1 MVRASKGYSDQ
12 AAWGLVSAT
21 TEVGG
26 ASSVGVVHAAAGSG
40 VVGEVTAEQLLSRQE
55 AGATLESLMSL
66 SGLGRAAVQ
75 DKLVRARVDRL
86 RQFECQYI
94 DSEEFRAEGAEQL
107 ICGTAAPES
116 PAVGRV
122 RIPEGIPAYLA
133 ELYRVPLL
141 TREQEQYFFR
151 RMNFRKYQYCQLLE
165 GLQSSRAKRQ
175 LIARLEGLA
184 LEITELKNHLIR
196 SNLRLVVSIAKK
208 FQKQMDGFYELVS
221 DGNVSLMRAVEKF
234 DYRRGNKFSTYA
246 SWAILKNF
254 TRTIAAETRC
264 VGRFRT
270 GNTDVFSQTVENR
283 TSFSASERTQIA
295 QKGVISELLDELDGR
310 ERNVIA
316 FRYGLGEGL
325 EPETLEQVGW
335 RLGVT
340 KERVRQ
346 IEVRTLEKLR
356 RIAER
361 RAFEIPGI

>member
-1 MVRASKGYSDQ
+1 MVNASKEFSDLSELAVYS
-12 AAWGLVSAT
+12 GVSGGVSANWR
-21 TEVGG
+21 
-26 ASSVGVVHAAAGSG
+26 AGVKSG
-40 VVGEVTAEQLLSRQE
+40 VSSEAKLSGAELLRRVESGETV
-55 AGATLESLMSL
+55 ESLMVNL
-66 SGLGRAAVQ
+66 GMGRAAVQ
-75 DKLVRARVDRL
+75 DLIVRARVDHL
-86 RQFECQYI
+86 MQVDCQYI
-94 DSEEFRAEGAEQL
+94 DSEEFHVAGAEAL
-107 ICGTAAPES
+107 ICGTEAPAS
-116 PAVGRV
+116 PPQGRV
-122 RIPEGIPAYLA
+122 RIPDGIPAYLA

-151 RMNFRKYQYCQLLE
+151 RMNFRKFQFCELRGQ
-165 GLQSSRAKRQ
+165 LQSGRARRRV
-175 LIARLEGLA
+175 LERLESLLGEL
-184 LEITELKNHLIR
+184 TDLKNHLIR

-208 FQKQMDGFYELVS
+208 FVKQSEGFYELVS

-254 TRTIAAETRC
+254 TRTIPAEAQRLD
-264 VGRFRT
+264 RFRT
-270 GNTDVFSQTVENR
+270 GNDEVFSQSVENR
-283 TSFSASERTQIA
+283 RSFISDEQVNSL
-295 QKGVISELLDELDGR
+295 QKGVIRELLSELDGR
-310 ERNVIA
+310 EQKVIA

>member
-1 MVRASKGYSDQ
+1 MVRASKEFSDL
-12 AAWGLVSAT
+12 AAFGGVSGVAAGGRGGWRPARGFAGVPAAGCSGGDLLERLESGETVDSLMVSA
-21 TEVGG
+21 G
-26 ASSVGVVHAAAGSG
+26 
-40 VVGEVTAEQLLSRQE
+40 LSRS
-55 AGATLESLMSL
+55 SL
-66 SGLGRAAVQ
+66 Q
-75 DKLVRARVDRL
+75 DLLVRARADRL
-86 RQFECQYI
+86 LRFDCEYI
-94 DSEEFRAEGAEQL
+94 DSDEFRAADAEKVICGAE
-107 ICGTAAPES
+107 APES
-116 PAVGRV
+116 APVGRV

-151 RMNFRKYQYCQLLE
+151 RMNFRKYQFCELRQQ
-165 GLQSSRAKRQ
+165 LQSGRARRR
-175 LIARLEGLA
+175 LLDRLESLKE
-184 LEITELKNHLIR
+184 EITELKNHLIR

-208 FQKQMDGFYELVS
+208 FVKQLEGFYELVS

-234 DYRRGNKFSTYA
+234 DYSRGNKFSTYA

-254 TRTIAAETRC
+254 TRTIPAELQRLD
-264 VGRFRT
+264 RFRT
-270 GNTDVFSQTVENR
+270 GNDEVFSQSVENR
-283 TSFSASERTQIA
+283 RSFMSDEHVNSV
-295 QKGVISELLDELDGR
+295 QKGVIRELLCELDGR
-310 ERNVIA
+310 EQKVIA

>member
-1 MVRASKGYSDQ
+1 MVRASKEFSEL
-12 AAWGLVSAT
+12 AAFGVIPGVASGQGGSLRLSGASAAVSVAGLT
-21 TEVGG
+21 GG
-26 ASSVGVVHAAAGSG
+26 A
-40 VVGEVTAEQLLSRQE
+40 LLER
-55 AGATLESLMSL
+55 LESGETVDSLMASAGL
-66 SGLGRAAVQ
+66 SRAAVQ
-75 DKLVRARVDRL
+75 DVLVRARVDRL
-86 RQFECQYI
+86 QQCVCEYI
-94 DSEEFRAEGAEQL
+94 DSEEFHAADAEQV
-107 ICGTAAPES
+107 ICGSEAPES
-116 PAVGRV
+116 PPAGRV
-122 RIPEGIPAYLA
+122 RIPDGIPAYLA

-151 RMNFRKYQYCQLLE
+151 RMNFRKYQLCELREQ
-165 GLQSSRAKRQ
+165 LQSGRARRR
-175 LIARLEGLA
+175 LLDRLESLME
-184 LEITELKNHLIR
+184 EITELKNHLIR

-208 FQKQMDGFYELVS
+208 FMKQLDGFYELVS

-254 TRTIAAETRC
+254 TRTIPAELQRLD
-264 VGRFRT
+264 RFRT
-270 GNTDVFSQTVENR
+270 GNDDVFSQSVENR
-283 TSFSASERTQIA
+283 RSFTSDEQVNSV
-295 QKGVISELLDELDGR
+295 QKGVIRELLCELDGR
-310 ERNVIA
+310 EQKVIA
-316 FRYGLGEGL
+316 FRYGLGDGL